1 MLIGQPSPGN
11 SHSHAQAQ
19 TKVWTRPPNKV
30 GHVERWRLWWGSGV
44 TPTAMLEWWEVLLV
58 NTVILITLSLFYF
71 ALSSLPPHLSII
83 ARRARYYLS
92 GSEDLL

>member
-1 MLIGQPSPGN
+1 MLISQPSHG
-11 SHSHAQAQ
+11 AQ
-19 TKVWTRPPNKV
+19 TKVWSKPPAKV
-30 GHVERWRLWWGSGV
+30 GQLERWRLWWGSGV

-58 NTVILITLSLFYF
+58 NTVILITLSLLYF

-92 GSEDLL
+92 GSEELL